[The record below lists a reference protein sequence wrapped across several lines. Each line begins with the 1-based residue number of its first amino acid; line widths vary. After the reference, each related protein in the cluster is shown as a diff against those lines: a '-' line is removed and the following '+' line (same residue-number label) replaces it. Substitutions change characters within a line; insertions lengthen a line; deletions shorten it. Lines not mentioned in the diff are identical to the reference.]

1 VSKQVTRKKVLPN
14 SKNLSFWD
22 QWVQRILGLSR
33 LWRLAFVVLS
43 SLALVA
49 VIFPAVDYI
58 YLERFFS
65 VDTRLLPSLVSASA
79 MLLMSA
85 SAMLLMYGTGYI
97 LLVGWRGEVPPARRI
112 ILLYVLLG
120 FLMIGIAIGLIVYG
134 LSLSA
139 GAPVRRRL
147 FDWNSS

>member
-1 VSKQVTRKKVLPN
+1 MSKQVPRKKVLPD

-79 MLLMSA
+79 MLLM
-85 SAMLLMYGTGYI
+85 YGAGYI

-112 ILLYVLLG
+112 IVLYVLLG

-139 GAPVRRRL
+139 GAPET
-147 FDWNSS
+147 F